1 MSLEIT
7 QYKNN
12 KLKIMNSEN
21 NLDKELSNDLPE
33 PLPNYSG
40 FLMVIAGAPGSGK
53 TTLLT
58 SLMTSK
64 KKNGKRQSYRKLF
77 DKIIIVSP
85 TLGNGKSMKND
96 PFTDIRGEQKF
107 KEFNLET
114 IDEIMNMLEKNRD
127 DDLKNSNNFR

>member
-64 KKNGKRQSYRKLF
+64 KRMVK
-77 DKIIIVSP
+77 
-85 TLGNGKSMKND
+85 GNHIENYLIK
-96 PFTDIRGEQKF
+96 
-107 KEFNLET
+107 
-114 IDEIMNMLEKNRD
+114 
-127 DDLKNSNNFR
+127 